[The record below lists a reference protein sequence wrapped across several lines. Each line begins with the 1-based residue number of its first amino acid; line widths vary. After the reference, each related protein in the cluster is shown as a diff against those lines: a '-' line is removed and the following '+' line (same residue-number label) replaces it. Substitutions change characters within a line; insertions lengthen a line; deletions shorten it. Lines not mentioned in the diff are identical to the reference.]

1 MNLTILEQLFGKIMA
16 YFAKI
21 NDSNFVEQIISISNL
36 VLGEPLNSFPETE
49 SIGVDFISNTLKLS
63 GTWKQT
69 SYNKSFRKN
78 YAGIGFYYDQYL
90 NAFIPPKPFQS
101 WDLNE
106 DTCTWEAPVS
116 RPNEN
121 WYWDEE
127 TISWKENTNDPN

>member
-1 MNLTILEQLFGKIMA
+1 MNLTILEQLSGKIMA

-21 NDSNFVEQIISISNL
+21 NNSNFVEQIISISNL

-49 SIGVDFISNTLKLS
+49 SIGVDFISNTLKLK

-101 WDLNE
+101 WNLNE
-106 DTCTWEAPVS
+106 DTCTWEAPVL
-116 RPNEN
+116 RPN
-121 WYWDEE
+121 
-127 TISWKENTNDPN
+127 